1 MSRDYSKLHT
11 KQLLNLLQSF
21 RKGYSPFEEQ
31 INFETEGKLVRDEL
45 AKRPHIPNKVES
57 RVIRQ
62 AAAKKG
68 R

>member
-11 KQLLNLLQSF
+11 KQLLNLLEGF

-31 INFETEGKLVRDEL
+31 INFELESKAVRAEL
-45 AKRPHIPNKVES
+45 AGRPHIPNKAEAK
-57 RVIRQ
+57 VIRQ

>member
-1 MSRDYSKLHT
+1 MSRNYAQLHT
-11 KQLLNLLQSF
+11 KQLLNLLKGF
-21 RKGYSPFEEQ
+21 RRGYSPFEEQ
-31 INFETEGKLVRDEL
+31 IDFGVEINLVRAEL
-45 AKRPHIPNKVES
+45 ATRPHVPNKTES